1 MPIILWLASL
11 LGSLFSGLVA
21 AFAAYM
27 TKRLAI
33 VLAVIAAIATLT
45 TAFFLALYAIAS
57 GIATVAPPFVIVAWS
72 LFVPSNLPVL
82 ISAALTVRVMRW
94 AYDWNVKVIQYRL
107 F

>member
-1 MPIILWLASL
+1 MPLILWLGSL
-11 LGSLFSGLVA
+11 LGSLFTGLVG

-33 VLAVIAAIATLT
+33 VLAVVAAIAALT
-45 TAFFLALYAIAS
+45 TGFFLALYGIAS
-57 GIATVAPPFVIVAWS
+57 GLATVAPSFVVLAWS